1 MTVRI
6 DRRVSWL
13 AAAIMLATSLAWV
26 TAQQPNSGPGQ
37 VALDPDDIGGIVSSA
52 KGPEA
57 GVWVIAE
64 SKDSPTTRLTRR

>member
-13 AAAIMLATSLAWV
+13 AAAIMLASSLAWV
-26 TAQQPNSGPGQ
+26 TAQHGGPGQ
-37 VALDPDDIGGIVSSA
+37 VALDADDIGGIVSSS